1 MELELNHHTNV
12 QFVSKSDFGSLIC
25 LFLPQKLP
33 AKAFSYFDDPS

>member
-12 QFVSKSDFGSLIC
+12 QFADKSDFGSLIG

-33 AKAFSYFDDPS
+33 AKVFSYFDDQS